1 MEPSSQMQ
9 GMRQQ
14 LMHAEVAEERF
25 SASPKSPLRTNR
37 LTLRLTLTALLLLLV
52 LKLRGHPQL
61 LAPLAGVILSIL
73 LYAELAMRRQ
83 LGKGKPLVTLDR
95 ESIASPRFQGKSQR
109 VDWGEIDQ
117 VTVRMRRGGA
127 FLELQL
133 KPDAGT
139 AGSGILPWSQPCA
152 GRVALP
158 LAAFDNAD
166 RERLLDAIHCRLDAT
181 GQMPA
186 VARIRTNQF
195 AAERQFAEKLHA
207 LSPRPWMT
215 HALIAA
221 NVVIWLLSLRSGGGI
236 AQTPASTLFA
246 LGGNAASAVQQG
258 EWWRLLS
265 AIFLHASLMHVTM
278 NMLGLYTAGVTVERI
293 YGARAYLLIYL
304 ASGLLGSALSLHF
317 AAQHVVSVGASG
329 AVFGV
334 TGAMLVAVGKN
345 REQIPETLSKRL
357 IVQLA
362 VFIAYALL
370 QGFSRQGIDN
380 AAHIGGLIGGSAL
393 AWLLPARLDMS
404 RYQRTAAVSLLAG
417 LALGTLSIAA
427 LAMLAPKAALDQRAA
442 LASEDHMKHGL
453 LEFVRIL
460 KSVQADEQALR
471 AGTLSTNAIAERER
485 NQYIPALRQID
496 TELSGV
502 KLRPGDPR
510 QPLVADITR
519 GTELMIEAMS
529 LDAANDSGNRQPKP
543 ADQAHLASL
552 RAQLREIGE
561 QIRQETAEIR
571 KRARR

>member
-1 MEPSSQMQ
+1 M
-9 GMRQQ
+9 
-14 LMHAEVAEERF
+14 
-25 SASPKSPLRTNR
+25 
-37 LTLRLTLTALLLLLV
+37 
-52 LKLRGHPQL
+52 
-61 LAPLAGVILSIL
+61 
-73 LYAELAMRRQ
+73 
-83 LGKGKPLVTLDR
+83 
-95 ESIASPRFQGKSQR
+95 
-109 VDWGEIDQ
+109 
-117 VTVRMRRGGA
+117 
-127 FLELQL
+127 
-133 KPDAGT
+133 
-139 AGSGILPWSQPCA
+139 
-152 GRVALP
+152 
-158 LAAFDNAD
+158 
-166 RERLLDAIHCRLDAT
+166 
-181 GQMPA
+181 
-186 VARIRTNQF
+186 
-195 AAERQFAEKLHA
+195 
-207 LSPRPWMT
+207 
-215 HALIAA
+215 
-221 NVVIWLLSLRSGGGI
+221 
-236 AQTPASTLFA
+236 
-246 LGGNAASAVQQG
+246 
-258 EWWRLLS
+258 
-265 AIFLHASLMHVTM
+265 
-278 NMLGLYTAGVTVERI
+278 
-293 YGARAYLLIYL
+293 
-304 ASGLLGSALSLHF
+304 
-317 AAQHVVSVGASG
+317 VSVGASG

-393 AWLLPARLDMS
+393 ALLPARTDMS

-471 AGTLSTNAIAERER
+471 AGTLSTKAIAERER

-571 KRARR
+571 KRAGGEKRTSRGLAATSAEIRRCRTLASRHCFSVVGASRQRQGGGPGLAEPITSRSPAETAGRAAAGGSV